1 MASAYQILGVPQDAT
16 PEMIRSAYRLR
27 AKAEHPDRHG
37 GSADANERFLALK
50 AAYEILLDP
59 DRRAA
64 HDIDPDGVLE
74 SGVMA
79 ERRKAQR
86 RRRRDRL
93 RRLYD

>member
-1 MASAYQILGVPQDAT
+1 MASAYQILGVSSDAT
-16 PEMIRSAYRLR
+16 LETIRDAYRAR

-37 GSADANERFLALK
+37 GSTDANERFLAIK

-59 DRRAA
+59 ERRAA
-64 HDIDPDGVLE
+64 HDIDPDGVVE
-74 SGVMA
+74 SQVMT